1 MSWILSSI
9 FHAFNILKSVYPYEA
24 AFGVMK
30 QGLLCLCGFSWF
42 PGVPCV
48 KQSFL
53 VLFPVWSLGS
63 VYDLNSVIQYK
74 SQVNKHSGRWD
85 ILSLFP
91 LGLVQTVTVPTYLHD
106 TEARVCRKTVPR
118 ASLNPSTIEAAL
130 LHYICASSNFAL
142 SLSIS

>member
-63 VYDLNSVIQYK
+63 VYDSNSVIQYK
-74 SQVNKHSGRWD
+74 SQVNKYSEGETSWVCFHWVWSRLLQSLH
-85 ILSLFP
+85 ISMTQKQEFVRRLS
-91 LGLVQTVTVPTYLHD
+91 
-106 TEARVCRKTVPR
+106 PR
-118 ASLNPSTIEAAL
+118 ASLNPSSIEAAL
-130 LHYICASSNFAL
+130 FHYVCASSNFAL